1 LRIGQYTSQKTSEI
15 LLVYPFPLM
24 EKVKRRYQ
32 KEETRVKFH
41 KILFVFLFA
50 MSIITGCT
58 TNKDKEV
65 QANET
70 KTQNADDTKGAV
82 DNQVRVKTG
91 AETGHLSTPVKND
104 EPTSDRI
111 NHFKDIAMYYYWHG
125 GDIKQAEKDIFKG
138 ITLKG
143 KYDVVENAFRQ
154 AILLDPYD
162 LDLKFSLASTQL
174 IQKKYPETLQTYTEI
189 LNLDPN
195 NFNATL
201 LLGAYSKVFGDE
213 RTYSK
218 SMSRLTK
225 LDSARA
231 REYSKKIETADSLMN
246 VKLNTSPQANLPLQK
261 HAIVILG
268 YALADD
274 GTMKE
279 PLVERLKAGLA
290 IAKQNPNSK
299 IIVSGGVP
307 KQGVTEADAMN
318 KWLTEQGVSQD
329 RILMENQSTD
339 TVENALFSTAI
350 LEKQG
355 LKDVTIVTSASHMR
369 RALTVFNE
377 ASDFY
382 DRMNQKNTN
391 RNFTNVVYLDYPS
404 VAEAQKVS
412 KDEIFV
418 IYRDLF
424 RCSGIWQY
432 PQLQR

>member
-1 LRIGQYTSQKTSEI
+1 
-15 LLVYPFPLM
+15 M
-24 EKVKRRYQ
+24 
-32 KEETRVKFH
+32 KFS
-41 KILFVFLFA
+41 KIFLACLFTLSV
-50 MSIITGCT
+50 MTGCT
-58 TNKDKEV
+58 VDKDNGER
-65 QANET
+65 ANGP
-70 KTQNADDTKGAV
+70 KTQNIG
-82 DNQVRVKTG
+82 DNKEISNYEKNKARVSTVE
-91 AETGHLSTPVKND
+91 ETDNIATPVKND
-104 EPTSDRI
+104 EPTSRRI

-143 KYDVVENAFRQ
+143 KYDVVENAFRE
-154 AILLDPYD
+154 ATLLDPYD

-174 IQKKYPETLQTYTEI
+174 IQKKYPETLQTFTQI

-195 NFNATL
+195 NFKANL
-201 LLGAYSKVFGDE
+201 LYGAYSKVNGDQNSYK
-213 RTYSK
+213 R
-218 SMSRLTK
+218 SMSK
-225 LDSARA
+225 LRQIDSARSRVYEQKLA
-231 REYSKKIETADSLMN
+231 SADSLMK
-246 VKLNTSPQANLPLQK
+246 VKINTSPPADLPQQN

-279 PLVERLKAGLA
+279 PLIERLKAGLA
-290 IAKQNPNSK
+290 IAKKYPNSK
-299 IIVSGGVP
+299 IIVTGGVP

-318 KWLTEQGVSQD
+318 KWLTEQGVAQE
-329 RILMENQSTD
+329 RILLENKSTD

-355 LKDVTIVTSASHMR
+355 LKDVTIVTSASHIR

-377 ASDFY
+377 TSKFFG
-382 DRMNQKNTN
+382 RMNNKNTD

-404 VAEAQKVS
+404 VEEAQKVS

-424 RCSGIWQY
+424 RASGIWQY
-432 PQLQR
+432 PGLQR

>member
-1 LRIGQYTSQKTSEI
+1 LQDIHSINGENKDTI
-15 LLVYPFPLM
+15 LL
-24 EKVKRRYQ
+24 
-32 KEETRVKFH
+32 KEETKLKFN
-41 KILFVFLFA
+41 KLIVAILFTIFV
-50 MSIITGCT
+50 ITGCNANNDDAERANGPKT
-58 TNKDKEV
+58 ENISNNPKNK
-65 QANET
+65 AI
-70 KTQNADDTKGAV
+70 A
-82 DNQVRVKTG
+82 
-91 AETGHLSTPVKND
+91 AETENTSAPVKND
-104 EPTSDRI
+104 EPTSRRI

-143 KYDVVENAFRQ
+143 KYDVVENAFRE
-154 AILLDPYD
+154 ATLLDPYD

-174 IQKKYPETLQTYTEI
+174 IQKKYPETLKTYTQI

-195 NFNATL
+195 NFDANL
-201 LLGAYSKVFGDE
+201 LYGAYSKVNGDE
-213 RTYSK
+213 DSYKS
-218 SMSRLTK
+218 SMSKLRK
-225 LDSARA
+225 LDSARSRVYA
-231 REYSKKIETADSLMN
+231 QKLETADSLMK
-246 VKLNTSPQANLPLQK
+246 VKLNTSPPANLPQQN

-299 IIVSGGVP
+299 IIVTGGVP
-307 KQGVTEADAMN
+307 KQGITEADAMN
-318 KWLTEQGVSQD
+318 KWLTEQGVAKE
-329 RILMENQSTD
+329 RILLENKSTD

-355 LKDVTIVTSASHMR
+355 LKDVTIVTSASHIR

-382 DRMNQKNTN
+382 ERMNQKNTD
-391 RNFTNVVYLDYPS
+391 RNFTNVVFLDYPS
-404 VAEAQKVS
+404 VEEAQKVS

-424 RCSGIWQY
+424 RTSGIWQY
-432 PQLQR
+432 PGLQR